1 MFLIYK
7 LLTIIFVIFSP
18 IFFLIRIFLG
28 KEDFKRFLEKYCIYK
43 IGYNDKETIW
53 FHGASVGEILSVI
66 PLIKKI
72 EENKNVKS
80 ILLTSST
87 TSSASIFKKIKLKKT
102 KHVYFPID
110 EENLTKKFIKF
121 WKPKVAIFIDSEIW
135 PNMIRNLNKK
145 NIPIILINGRITF
158 KSFNRWIKVPQFAKS
173 IFGKIALA
181 LPQNKETHDYLKQLG
196 VKKMKSVGNLKYFG
210 ETKNKININLKKL
223 FRNRKIFC
231 CASTHNGEESFI
243 AEAHIKSRKKIKDL
257 ITIII
262 PRHIQR
268 TSSIID
274 DLQTKNLEI
283 VTRSSGKPIKRSTD
297 IYIVDT
303 YGEVNQFYNL
313 CNLSF
318 VGGSLIKHGGQNPLE
333 PARNKN
339 FIIHGPYTHNF
350 DEVYS
355 MLSKLNISAKINTTD
370 SMSKLIQKRIA
381 YKQKIKVA
389 KRLNALG
396 KNILKNNIYE
406 INKFLQ

>member
-1 MFLIYK
+1 MLRVFC
-7 LLTIIFVIFSP
+7 LLLQLQVQ
-18 IFFLIRIFLG
+18 
-28 KEDFKRFLEKYCIYK
+28 
-43 IGYNDKETIW
+43 
-53 FHGASVGEILSVI
+53 H
-66 PLIKKI
+66 
-72 EENKNVKS
+72 
-80 ILLTSST
+80 
-87 TSSASIFKKIKLKKT
+87 
-102 KHVYFPID
+102 
-110 EENLTKKFIKF
+110 
-121 WKPKVAIFIDSEIW
+121 
-135 PNMIRNLNKK
+135 
-145 NIPIILINGRITF
+145 
-158 KSFNRWIKVPQFAKS
+158 QF
-173 IFGKIALA
+173 
-181 LPQNKETHDYLKQLG
+181 
-196 VKKMKSVGNLKYFG
+196 
-210 ETKNKININLKKL
+210 LKKL

-231 CASTHNGEESFI
+231 CASTHNGEEIFI

-370 SMSKLIQKRIA
+370 NMSKLIQKRIA
-381 YKQKIKVA
+381 YKQNNKVA